1 VAKGLQGPNAIK
13 IATLQTTSFMN
24 YTETF
29 VSTWD
34 IYMMLGTTVFASM
47 AILIFLYHEYKVMTL
62 KEYKAK
68 YDYVILHEIKFF
80 VYAVKL
86 AVVAIC
92 FYANSVMTEWIMRKG
107 WDWFLGRFLLMG
119 GVVVVLYVFLSNLIR
134 IYYPRSL
141 EKRLH
146 RLRNT
151 PRTSPQGNT
160 MRKLSEEEED
170 AHMEAD
176 QIAEEGSSIHSVDY
190 DVWLDE
196 KSGFKKIE
204 KYFAYHHA
212 EECQECGYLTLKI
225 LNEEVTM
232 NPTQNSAGQL
242 TKHYKCTFC
251 NHRERRVVHLAKL
264 SENMA

>member
-1 VAKGLQGPNAIK
+1 MK
-13 IATLQTTSFMN
+13 
-24 YTETF
+24 YTEEF
-29 VSTWD
+29 ALAWD
-34 IYMMLGTTVFASM
+34 FYMLLGTLAFTVLAVGT
-47 AILIFLYHEYKVMTL
+47 FLYHEYKVMTIN
-62 KEYKAK
+62 EYKAK
-68 YDYVILHEIKFF
+68 YDYVILNEIKFF

-92 FYANSVMTEWIMRKG
+92 FYANSVMTDWVMRKG

-119 GVVVVLYVFLSNLIR
+119 GVAIVFYVALSNLIR

-141 EKRLH
+141 DKRLH

-151 PRTSPQGNT
+151 PRISQAGNP

-196 KSGFKKIE
+196 KTGQKRIE
-204 KYFAYHHA
+204 KYFAYHQP
-212 EECQECGYLTLKI
+212 EECKECGYLTLKLI
-225 LNEEVTM
+225 NEEVTAK
-232 NPTQNSAGQL
+232 PTMDLHGEL

-264 SENMA
+264 SENVA

>member
-1 VAKGLQGPNAIK
+1 M
-13 IATLQTTSFMN
+13 S
-24 YTETF
+24 YTEEF
-29 VSTWD
+29 VLSWD
-34 IYMMLGTTVFASM
+34 FYMKLGAAVFTAL
-47 AILIFLYHEYKVMTL
+47 AVLTFLYHEYKVMTT

-68 YDYVILHEIKFF
+68 YDYVVLHEIQYF

-92 FYANSVMTEWIMRKG
+92 FYANSVMTEWVMRKG

-119 GVVVVLYVFLSNLIR
+119 GVVVVFYVLLSNLIR

-151 PRTSPQGNT
+151 PRLSPAGNP

-196 KSGFKKIE
+196 KTGFKKIE
-204 KYFAYHHA
+204 KYFAYHHS
-212 EECQECGYLTLKI
+212 EECQHCGYMTLRI
-225 LNEEVTM
+225 LREDVTTS
-232 NPTQNSAGQL
+232 PTQNMPGEL

-264 SENMA
+264 SENVI

>member
-1 VAKGLQGPNAIK
+1 
-13 IATLQTTSFMN
+13 MH
-24 YTETF
+24 YTEEF
-29 VSTWD
+29 IVAWD
-34 IYMMLGTTVFASM
+34 FYMLVGAISFASLSM
-47 AILIFLYHEYKVMTL
+47 LTFLYHEYKVLTI

-68 YDYVILHEIKFF
+68 YDYVVKHEIQFF
-80 VYAVKL
+80 IYSTKIM
-86 AVVAIC
+86 VVAIC
-92 FYANSVMTEWIMRKG
+92 FYANSIMTDWVMRKG

-119 GVVVVLYVFLSNLIR
+119 GVAVIFYVLLSNLIR

-141 EKRLH
+141 DKRLN

-151 PRTSPQGNT
+151 PRVSPEGNI

-196 KSGFKKIE
+196 KTGFKRIE
-204 KYFAYHHA
+204 KYFAYHKT
-212 EECQECGYLTLKI
+212 EECQHCGYMSLK
-225 LNEEVTM
+225 LMNEEVTAK
-232 NPTQNSAGQL
+232 PTQDLFGEL

-264 SENMA
+264 SENV

>member
-1 VAKGLQGPNAIK
+1 
-13 IATLQTTSFMN
+13 MH
-24 YTETF
+24 YTEEF
-29 VSTWD
+29 IVAWD
-34 IYMMLGTTVFASM
+34 FYMLVGAIGFAALSV
-47 AILIFLYHEYKVMTL
+47 LTFLYHEYKVLTI

-68 YDYVILHEIKFF
+68 YDYVIKHEIQFF
-80 VYAVKL
+80 IYATKIM
-86 AVVAIC
+86 VVAIC
-92 FYANSVMTEWIMRKG
+92 FFANSVMTDWVMRKG

-119 GVVVVLYVFLSNLIR
+119 GVAVIFYVLLSNLIR

-141 EKRLH
+141 DKRLN

-151 PRTSPQGNT
+151 PRISPDGNA

-196 KSGFKKIE
+196 KTGFKKIE
-204 KYFAYHHA
+204 KYFAYHVT
-212 EECQECGYLTLKI
+212 EECQHCGYMSLK
-225 LNEEVTM
+225 LMNEEVTAK
-232 NPTQNSAGQL
+232 PTMDLFGEL

-264 SENMA
+264 SDNV

>member
-1 VAKGLQGPNAIK
+1 
-13 IATLQTTSFMN
+13 MR
-24 YTETF
+24 YTEEF
-29 VSTWD
+29 IIAWD
-34 IYMMLGTTVFASM
+34 FYMVIG
-47 AILIFLYHEYKVMTL
+47 AIAFTSLAVLTFLYHEYKVLTI

-68 YDYVILHEIKFF
+68 YDYVVLHEIQFF

-92 FYANSVMTEWIMRKG
+92 FYANSVMTEWVMRKG

-119 GVVVVLYVFLSNLIR
+119 GVAIVFYVMLANLIR
-134 IYYPRSL
+134 IYYPRNL
-141 EKRLH
+141 ENRLN

-151 PRTSPQGNT
+151 PRVSPDGNK

-170 AHMEAD
+170 AHMDAD

-196 KSGFKKIE
+196 KTGFKKIE
-204 KYFAYHHA
+204 KYYAYHHS
-212 EECQECGYLTLKI
+212 EECQHCGYMTLRI
-225 LNEEVTM
+225 LNEEVTVK
-232 NPTQNSAGQL
+232 PTQDSPGEL

-251 NHRERRVVHLAKL
+251 SHRERRTVQLAKL
-264 SENMA
+264 SENVL

>member
-1 VAKGLQGPNAIK
+1 MLLGAIGFG
-13 IATLQTTSFMN
+13 AL
-24 YTETF
+24 
-29 VSTWD
+29 
-34 IYMMLGTTVFASM
+34 
-47 AILIFLYHEYKVMTL
+47 AILTFLYHEYKVLSL

-92 FYANSVMTEWIMRKG
+92 FYANSVMTDWVMRKG

-119 GVVVVLYVFLSNLIR
+119 GVAVVFYVFLSNLIR
-134 IYYPRSL
+134 IYYPRGL

-151 PRTSPQGNT
+151 PRISPAGNA

-196 KSGFKKIE
+196 KTGYKKIE
-204 KYFAYHHA
+204 KYFAYHHT
-212 EECQECGYLTLKI
+212 EECKDCGYITLK
-225 LNEEVTM
+225 LMNEEVTLK
-232 NPTQNSAGQL
+232 PTQDTPGEL

-251 NHRERRVVHLAKL
+251 NHRERRIVHLAKL
-264 SENMA
+264 SENVA